1 MALLRF
7 FIWSAILKFT
17 GRSLPSIA
25 GSLHDRQRAPRE
37 RLSLDRG
44 WLFHL
49 GDIVQPPII
58 GHEESYGNAKANAG
72 GAAGNEYDDSDWRRL
87 DLPHDWAVEG
97 PFDPKANVG
106 AGLSSARHRLVSP
119 LPEGRCGRS
128 RQAF

>member
-1 MALLRF
+1 L
-7 FIWSAILKFT
+7 
-17 GRSLPSIA
+17 LPSSA
-25 GSLHDRQRAPRE
+25 AACVTANAAPRE

-58 GHEESYGNAKANAG
+58 GHENPTATPKPNAA
-72 GAAGNEYDDSDWRRL
+72 GAAGTKYDDSDWRRL

-106 AGLSSARHRLVSP
+106 AGLSSARHRLVP
-119 LPEGRCGRS
+119 ATWRRS
-128 RQAF
+128 RPIAASILNCSSMPRHPRHRVGER